1 MLNDVIVAS
10 ATPLGRS
17 ALAVIRV
24 SGRDSHAIAASVLSP
39 FEVDPPRTARLSKA
53 RHPASGELLDE
64 VVYLAFRA
72 PSSYTGEDMVEI
84 STHGGLLVPGEVL
97 TGLLVAGAREALP
110 GEFTRRALLNGKLD
124 LIQAEAVGDLV
135 AATAPAQRRA
145 ALGQLDRSLSA
156 EVGALRERVLELE
169 TLCCYEIDFPEEDSG
184 PIPPERIESAIDAIR
199 CSLSELLV
207 TADAGERLRDG
218 AVCVIA
224 GPPNVGK
231 STLFNALLGSERAIV
246 TPTPGTT
253 RDAVD
258 APAAF
263 GGFPFR
269 LVDTA
274 GLRDTAESVERLGV
288 EVSLRYLSEA
298 DVVMYCVDASTGA
311 VVEVP
316 ESIRNI
322 DAPCVV
328 VRTKTDLLDS
338 DALRERRTGSVYVSA
353 ITGSGFAELQE
364 ELVSATFSAL
374 GNKQVGEPIVTRARH
389 RSALE
394 TANAEL
400 GFFRDA
406 RASGV
411 ETAVAATHLRAAVGA
426 LERIVGVVTPEEVLD
441 RVFSTFCVGK

>member
-1 MLNDVIVAS
+1 MLNDVVAAP

-24 SGRDSHAIAASVLSP
+24 SGRNSHDVAASVLSP
-39 FEVDPPRTARLSKA
+39 FDVDPPNTARLSKA
-53 RHPASGELLDE
+53 RHPTSGELLDE
-64 VVYLAFRA
+64 VVYVAYRA
-72 PSSYTGEDMVEI
+72 PRSYTGEDMVEI

-145 ALGQLDRSLSA
+145 ALGQLNQGLSA
-156 EVGALRERVLELE
+156 EVGRLRERVLELE

-184 PIPPERIESAIDAIR
+184 PIPPERIEAAIEAIR
-199 CSLSELLV
+199 CSLSDLLV
-207 TADAGERLRDG
+207 TADAGERLRGG
-218 AVCVIA
+218 ALCVIA
-224 GPPNVGK
+224 GRPNVGK

-258 APAAF
+258 APATF

-288 EVSLRYLSEA
+288 EVSLRYLNKA
-298 DVVMYCVDASTGA
+298 DVVMYCVDASTDA
-311 VVEVP
+311 VAAVP

-322 DAPCVV
+322 DAPCLV
-328 VRTKTDLLDS
+328 VRTKMDLLDA
-338 DALRERRTGSVYVSA
+338 DALQERRAGSVCVSA
-353 ITGSGFAELQE
+353 ITGAGLAEVQQ
-364 ELVSATFSAL
+364 ELVKATFSVL

-394 TANAEL
+394 AANAEL
-400 GFFRDA
+400 GCFRDA
-406 RASGV
+406 RAGGV
-411 ETAVAATHLRAAVGA
+411 ETAVAATHLRAAVSA
-426 LERIVGVVTPEEVLD
+426 LETIVGAVTPEQVLD